1 MGTSWVVLSFNE
13 GVIMVR
19 RIFQDGRKALDF
31 TEQLRETEPDMEHDY
46 QVVEND

>member
-1 MGTSWVVLSFNE
+1 MEPSWVVLSFDE

-31 TEQLRETEPDMEHDY
+31 TAQLRETEPDMEHDY
-46 QVVEND
+46 QVVENE

>member
-13 GVIMVR
+13 GVIIVR
-19 RIFQDGRKALDF
+19 RIFQNSRKALNF
-31 TEQLRETEPDMEHDY
+31 MEQLRETEPNMEHDC